1 MRIYSQRQTKIR
13 QIQDDIL
20 NLSTTLTRL
29 NIQVDDLLS
38 LEEASDSDA
47 TIPEKSLIGSHV
59 NPITAP
65 HKDVKGVILSLTD
78 YFVTIQPNNKT
89 LKPFR
94 KARRLLQLLH

>member
-13 QIQDDIL
+13 QIQDEIL
-20 NLSTTLTRL
+20 NLSTTLKQL

-47 TIPEKSLIGSHV
+47 TVPEQLLIGSHV

-78 YFVTIQPNNKT
+78 YFATIQPNDKT

-94 KARRLLQLLH
+94 KAKHLLQLLH